1 LHRYRI
7 KIHAVGSYPRITD
20 INNKTHKLFGPANLL
35 FSTQYDKAMTLFLTC
50 LQEFAEFAVSL
61 DKEKNVPPDK
71 SFKLPYK

>member
-1 LHRYRI
+1 MLWVWMMFR
-7 KIHAVGSYPRITD
+7 
-20 INNKTHKLFGPANLL
+20 FGPANVL